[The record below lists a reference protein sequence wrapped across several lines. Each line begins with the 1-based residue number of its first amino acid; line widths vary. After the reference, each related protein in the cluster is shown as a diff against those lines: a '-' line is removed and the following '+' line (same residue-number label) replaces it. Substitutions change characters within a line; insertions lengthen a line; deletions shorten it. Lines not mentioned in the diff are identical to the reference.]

1 MLFAI
6 AQVQAS
12 QHSDGTDTMVEPH
25 RQVTFQ
31 SSPAKLDLLFL
42 VLSFI
47 PIKEL
52 FRARRMCK
60 SWKQQIDGTTNDSL
74 EWKEIFLAHF
84 PYMTFCQ
91 PCQRYNGTDGHIDWK
106 GYIDGR
112 YMPIAIRDCRTLIQ
126 EDNVTV
132 DSLNEMLDSL
142 QGTAV
147 FTAWKGH
154 TDMRY
159 MLRAL
164 RHLRTLFQDSGM
176 AGIDDNV
183 TADSLN
189 KVLDSLQRAA
199 VCAAVCAGMLGVP
212 FKRFIDMGT
221 CNAALSFIYYATR
234 PGATLGHSHLLYEWW
249 KTSVKVICNE
259 IQELLVQEPE
269 SARCAAADSFD
280 SYVKVMA
287 GLLIQVDR
295 FYVTRFNRATIE
307 EVAAPEQAALR
318 TGLRL

>member
-1 MLFAI
+1 MASSPDALQATQTADMESSPNPSRESSADSPDAPAISMLSAI

-42 VLSFI
+42 VLAFI

-60 SWKQQIDGTTNDSL
+60 SWKQRIDITKNNSR

-84 PYMTFCQ
+84 PHMTFCQ
-91 PCQRYNGTDGHIDWK
+91 PCQRYNGTDDDIDWK
-106 GYIDGR
+106 GYIEISA
-112 YMPIAIRDCRTLIQ
+112 P
-126 EDNVTV
+126 
-132 DSLNEMLDSL
+132 
-142 QGTAV
+142 
-147 FTAWKGH
+147 
-154 TDMRY
+154 
-159 MLRAL
+159 
-164 RHLRTLFQDSGM
+164 RHLRNLSQDSGM
-176 AGIDDNV
+176 AGDNV

-199 VCAAVCAGMLGVP
+199 VCAAAMLRVP
-212 FKRFIDMGT
+212 FQRFIDLDT
-221 CNAALSFIYYATR
+221 FNAGYTVIYYAT
-234 PGATLGHSHLLYEWW
+234 LGRSPDNHSDLVYGWW
-249 KTSVKVICNE
+249 QTSVKVICNE

-287 GLLIQVDR
+287 GVLKPLDR
-295 FYVTRFNRATIE
+295 GYVTRFNLATIK

-318 TGLRL
+318 TGLQLDAPAPVT